1 MPVSNFKSS
10 RSASPHKRAVRGDS
24 GALRDN
30 TKEGRETRT
39 RTPSC
44 DLFFAFQVLSTK
56 ITFGKNQNQSAPSRV
71 IISHRRNYLALMGRN
86 HYHAY
91 LNIGRSQ
98 NSFLMR
104 S

>member
-44 DLFFAFQVLSTK
+44 DLFFYIS
-56 ITFGKNQNQSAPSRV
+56 GSEHKNHFWQESES
-71 IISHRRNYLALMGRN
+71 
-86 HYHAY
+86 
-91 LNIGRSQ
+91 IG
-98 NSFLMR
+98 SF
-104 S
+104 